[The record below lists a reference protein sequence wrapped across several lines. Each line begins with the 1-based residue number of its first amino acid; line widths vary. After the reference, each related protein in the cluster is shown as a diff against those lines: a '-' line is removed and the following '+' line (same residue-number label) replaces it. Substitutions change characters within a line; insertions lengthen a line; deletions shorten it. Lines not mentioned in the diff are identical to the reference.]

1 MIGVFGG
8 TGFYEFLDDAR
19 SVRVDTPYGDPSAP
33 YMVGTIEGA
42 DVAFL
47 PRHGEHHEFP
57 PHKVNYRANV
67 WGMKH
72 LGVDRIIAPC
82 AAGSLVT
89 EYAPGHIV
97 IADQL
102 IDRTWGRASTYF
114 DGPETA
120 HISLADPY
128 CSELRPLALEA
139 ARTAGATVHDG
150 GTTVIIQG
158 PRFSTRAESRWFA
171 SNGWHLVNMTQFP
184 EASLAREL
192 ELCFVNLA
200 VVTDYDVGVEGEIPA
215 VTHAEVMRLF
225 DETLGTLKE
234 TVRVLIPIADAAPRA
249 CSCPTAL
256 SGATG

>member
-1 MIGVFGG
+1 MIGVLGG

-19 SVRVDTPYGDPSAP
+19 SVRVDTPYGDPSAS
-33 YMVGTIEGA
+33 YMVGVIEGV

-67 WGMKH
+67 RGMKD

-82 AAGSLVT
+82 AVGSLVT

-97 IADQL
+97 ITDQL
-102 IDRTWGRASTYF
+102 VDRTWGRASTYF

-150 GTTVIIQG
+150 GTNVIIQG

-171 SNGWHLVNMTQFP
+171 ANGWHLVNMTQFP

-192 ELCFVNLA
+192 EMCFVNLA

-225 DETLGTLKE
+225 NQTLGTLKE
-234 TVRVLIPIADAAPRA
+234 TVRLLIPMAEAAPRE

-256 SGATG
+256 SDATG

>member
-19 SVRVDTPYGDPSAP
+19 SVRVDTPYGDPSAS
-33 YMVGTIEGA
+33 YMVGTIEGV

-57 PHKVNYRANV
+57 PHKVNYQANV
-67 WGMKH
+67 WGMKD

-97 IADQL
+97 VADQL
-102 IDRTWGRASTYF
+102 VDRTWGRASTYS
-114 DGPETA
+114 DGPETT
-120 HISLADPY
+120 HISFADPY

-139 ARTAGATVHDG
+139 ARAAGATVHDG
-150 GTTVIIQG
+150 GTNVIIQG

-171 SNGWHLVNMTQFP
+171 ANGWHLVNMTQFP
-184 EASLAREL
+184 EAPLAREL
-192 ELCFVNLA
+192 EMCFVNLA
-200 VVTDYDVGVEGEIPA
+200 VVTDYDVGVEGKTSA

-234 TVRVLIPIADAAPRA
+234 TVRRLIPMAETAPRA
-249 CSCPTAL
+249 CSCQTAL

>member
-19 SVRVDTPYGDPSAP
+19 SVRVETPYGDPSAS
-33 YMVGTIEGA
+33 YMVGTIEGV

-67 WGMKH
+67 RGMKD

-82 AAGSLVT
+82 AVGSLVT

-97 IADQL
+97 ITDQL
-102 IDRTWGRASTYF
+102 VDRTWGRASTYF

-150 GTTVIIQG
+150 GTSVIIQG

-171 SNGWHLVNMTQFP
+171 ANGWHLVNMTQFP

-192 ELCFVNLA
+192 EMCFVNLA

-225 DETLGTLKE
+225 DQTLGTLKE
-234 TVRVLIPIADAAPRA
+234 TVRLLIPMAEKAPRT
-249 CSCPTAL
+249 CSCQTAL